1 MKRFLQRA
9 EWVCA
14 GAGLLLLGI
23 WAAAWLHRTSMS
35 RASLHAFDRAEAA
48 LAAPAGGAGQQPAV
62 PNPEQADLS
71 LWSEKRV
78 AAYRASLTARFD
90 APLAVLEIPKFR
102 LVVPVLEGTDE
113 LTLNRGV
120 GHIAGTARPG
130 SPGNV
135 GIAGHRDGFFRV
147 LKDIAVGDRLVIRTV
162 GATEWFQVESI
173 TVVPPEEVSVLAPT
187 ARPTI
192 TLVTCFPFYY
202 VGSAPKRCI
211 VRAALVEQTR

>member
-9 EWVCA
+9 EWVCV
-14 GAGLLLLGI
+14 GAGLVLLGI
-23 WAAAWLHRTSMS
+23 WTAAWLHRTTMS
-35 RASLHAFDRAEAA
+35 RASLRAFDRAQAA
-48 LAAPAGGAGQQPAV
+48 AAAPAAGAGEQPAV
-62 PNPEQADLS
+62 PAPEQVDFS

-78 AAYRASLTARFD
+78 EAYRESLTARFD

-113 LTLNRGV
+113 LALNRGV

-162 GATEWFQVESI
+162 DATEAFQVESI
-173 TVVPPEEVSVLAPT
+173 TVVTPEEVSVLAPT
-187 ARPTI
+187 AFPTV

-202 VGSAPKRCI
+202 VGSAPQRCI
-211 VRAALVEQTR
+211 VRAVLVEQVL